1 MDQELKQLLEDIRKL
16 YRDAKIYLFGSRA
29 RGDFDKDSDYD
40 LIIVS
45 KEFKKTP
52 FVNRGGTIWRNTD
65 AALAADMLCYTP
77 DEFEK
82 VRKTSIVIKDAMR
95 HAVPL

>member
-1 MDQELKQLLEDIRKL
+1 
-16 YRDAKIYLFGSRA
+16 
-29 RGDFDKDSDYD
+29 
-40 LIIVS
+40 
-45 KEFKKTP
+45 
-52 FVNRGGTIWRNTD
+52 
-65 AALAADMLCYTP
+65 MLCYTP